1 MTGRRGFLASCAGPM
16 IRRLS
21 ILLLVFWLLAPAA
34 RAAAPVVTVDPDFR
48 ERRLAQ
54 QLEVLEDLAGT
65 LDLAAVQ
72 ASPDFR
78 AAPAGGLKIGFSESA
93 WWVRVTVRNTAPY
106 ARQLVLREAYPLMD
120 SITLWAPREGG
131 GWRAVR
137 TGDRL
142 PFSSR
147 EYEHH
152 EFLFALDLPP
162 AATRTYYLRFASG
175 GPMDITLSLHDAQA
189 LVGTLG
195 AEQLMYG
202 AFYGGFL
209 VLVLYN
215 LFLCL
220 VVRDRV
226 FYWYLAYAVSFGL
239 YFSMFNG
246 LSFQYLWPD
255 SPTWANRS
263 VLVLIGGTVML
274 GLQFTRRFLDTA
286 EGAPRLDR
294 FTLALQAL
302 ALAGIVSAF
311 VLPYSYVIQGLA
323 MLTVV
328 AACTIITLGTFG
340 LLAGY
345 RPARYFMLAWS
356 LLLLGVLVTN
366 LKNYGVLPHNL
377 LTQNGFQIGS
387 LCEMVLLSLGLAT
400 RVSDM
405 ERQSRL
411 DALTRVY
418 NRRYFDERIATE
430 LERALRTQ
438 APISLLVADIDHF
451 KKVNDLYGHA
461 RGDEVL
467 RTVARVLRTGVRGQ
481 DAVCRYGGEE
491 FALLLPDTDA
501 RQAVSV
507 AEGLRRAV
515 ADTRGPDGSALTI
528 SIGVASTADAGLDSV
543 IDLFHAADEALYQ
556 AKASGRNRVK
566 RAKA

>member
-1 MTGRRGFLASCAGPM
+1 M

-21 ILLLVFWLLAPAA
+21 LVLLMLWLLAPAA
-34 RAAAPVVTVDPDFR
+34 RAAAPLVTVDADFR
-48 ERRLAQ
+48 QQGLSQ
-54 QLEVLEDLAGT
+54 QLEVLEDATGT
-65 LDLAAVQ
+65 LELVAVQ
-72 ASPDFR
+72 ASQGFHP
-78 AAPAGGLKIGFSESA
+78 APADGLKIGFSESA
-93 WWVRVTVRNTAPY
+93 WWVRVTVRNTGAQT
-106 ARQLVLREAYPLMD
+106 RQLVLREAYPLMD
-120 SITLWAPREGG
+120 SITLWAPRDEG
-131 GWRAVR
+131 GWRVVR

-142 PFSSR
+142 PFASR
-147 EYEHH
+147 DYDHH
-152 EFLFALDLPP
+152 EFLFALELPP
-162 AATRTYYLRFASG
+162 GATRTYYLRFASG
-175 GPMDITLSLHDAQA
+175 GPMDITLSLHDARA

-195 AEQLMYG
+195 AEQLVYG

-263 VLVLIGGTVML
+263 VLVLIGSTVVL
-274 GLQFTRRFLDTA
+274 GLQFTRRFLETA
-286 EGAPRLDR
+286 EAAPRLDR
-294 FTLALQAL
+294 FTRALQAL
-302 ALAGIVSAF
+302 ALAGIGAAF
-311 VLPYSYVIQGLA
+311 VLPYSFVIQGLA

-340 LLAGY
+340 LLSGY

-356 LLLLGVLVTN
+356 LLLLGVLITN

-418 NRRYFDERIATE
+418 NRRYFDERIAAE
-430 LERALRTQ
+430 LERAVRTQ

-451 KKVNDLYGHA
+451 KKVNDQFGHA

-467 RTVARVLRTGVRGQ
+467 RNVARVLRAGVRNQ

-491 FALLLPDTDA
+491 FALILPDTDA
-501 RQAVSV
+501 RQAVNV

-515 ADTRGPDGSALTI
+515 ADTPGPDGSALTI
-528 SIGVASTADAGLDSV
+528 SIGVASSADAGLDTV

-566 RAKA
+566 RAKT